1 MELLSDPLRD
11 RAIKSIRPPPHRPLD
26 HNLMFPLNLN
36 GKPDWKLVRDHL
48 HKEGRIT
55 KEDITQLV
63 QSVNK
68 ILRNEGNL
76 LYLEDPLT
84 IIGDIHGQFYDAVKI
99 LDIAGNLDDTR
110 YLFLGDFVD
119 RGSFSIEVLVLLYSI
134 KICYPNTVYFLRG
147 NHECRQ
153 MTSFFNFRA
162 ECLYK
167 YDQEVYELFMDSFDL
182 LPLACVVNG
191 KFLALH
197 GGISPDLRTLDDINA
212 VDRFKEPPKQGL
224 FCDLLWADPVDNEH
238 GNCEDTFKN
247 NDVRGCSYFYGGEA
261 VHNFLANNNLLSL
274 IRAHEAQVDGYKM
287 HDWEGNFGFPS
298 VITVFSAPNYC
309 DVYNNKGAVIKF
321 QNNTLNIQQFNYSAH
336 PYMLPNFMDIFTWSI
351 PFVSEKITEMLY
363 NIIKPEENA
372 DDEDDDE
379 SMDINIPALTRT
391 ISEDSPQSVSKL
403 KKRSEILRSKV
414 KFISKMVI
422 MNKTL
427 REQNETIVKIK
438 TIAPDNKI
446 PTGLLLQGESA
457 LNNVLQT
464 FNNAREADLLNEK
477 RPTNADSP

>member
-11 RAIKSIRPPPHRPLD
+11 RAIKSVRPPPHRPLEHD
-26 HNLMFPLNLN
+26 LMFPPSLN
-36 GKPDWKLVRDHL
+36 GKPDWRTIRDHL
-48 HKEGRIT
+48 YKEGRIA
-55 KEDITQLV
+55 KEDLIQLV

-99 LDIAGNLDDTR
+99 LDISGSLEDTK

-134 KICYPNTVYFLRG
+134 KVCNPNSVFFLRG

-167 YDQEVYELFMDSFDL
+167 YDQEIYDLFMDSFDL

-197 GGISPDLRTLDDINA
+197 GGISPDLRSLDDINLI
-212 VDRFKEPPKQGL
+212 DRFKEPPKQGL
-224 FCDLLWADPVDNEH
+224 FCDLLWADPVDNDH
-238 GNCEDTFKN
+238 GNCEDIFRN

-363 NIIKPEENA
+363 NIIKPEEN
-372 DDEDDDE
+372 DDDDDLDE
-379 SMDINIPALTRT
+379 SMDINIPQPTRT
-391 ISEDSPQSVSKL
+391 SPDSSPQNVSTL
-403 KKRSEILRSKV
+403 KKRSEILRNKI
-414 KFISKMVI
+414 KFVSKMMK

-446 PTGLLLQGESA
+446 PVGLLSQGGGA
-457 LNNVLQT
+457 LNNILTT
-464 FNNAREADLLNEK
+464 FNSAREADILNEK
-477 RPTNADSP
+477 RPTQSMP